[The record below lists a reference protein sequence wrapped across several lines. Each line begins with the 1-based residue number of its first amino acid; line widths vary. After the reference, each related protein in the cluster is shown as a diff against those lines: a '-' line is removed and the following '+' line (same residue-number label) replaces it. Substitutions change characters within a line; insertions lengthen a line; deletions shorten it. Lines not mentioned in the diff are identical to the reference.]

1 MFEDLL
7 VYLYICCLGFG
18 KRSVFLSWYLKN
30 ESLSLLLKTRT
41 TGFDL
46 FVSFSSV
53 HLIFEDEVVNVSDKM
68 LSFFRWEGLFCLI
81 GFENLFELLDVD
93 SHLFRNMLYLFLV
106 IFSTLLINLIESRSV
121 KLIEY
126 ILLELDWLF
135 HMLNNFLLIICSDET
150 THRIFHVLHFRKS
163 AVHWWD

>member
-7 VYLYICCLGFG
+7 VFLYICCLGFG
-18 KRSVFLSWYLKN
+18 KLNVFLSWYLKN

-41 TGFDL
+41 TFFYL
-46 FVSFSSV
+46 FVSFSSR

-68 LSFFRWEGLFCLI
+68 LSFFRWEDLFCLI

-106 IFSTLLINLIESRSV
+106 IFSTLLINHIESLNV

-135 HMLNNFLLIICSDET
+135 HMLNNFLLIICIDET
-150 THRIFHVLHFRKS
+150 THRLFHVLLFRKI
-163 AVHWWD
+163 AVHW